1 MPRIHLILLWH
12 MHQPLYKDPSSGR
25 YVMPWT
31 RLHALKDYRGMV
43 RVLGEFPRVHATFN
57 AVPSLMMQ
65 LEEYASG
72 QFDEP
77 FFRLTFAPADGLEPD
92 EKREL
97 LERAFQVNRDT
108 LIARWP
114 RFIELLDRKLEA
126 GREEAVETFG
136 PRDWRDLQVLSQ
148 LAWMDEEALAG
159 DPVISE
165 LSRKGANFT
174 EADKSALQA
183 KELELLSLVLPEYK
197 AALERGQIEIS
208 TTPYCHPI
216 LPLLCD
222 SDVARE
228 ANPHSLLLQPPFRRP
243 EDARVH
249 LERARTFHQRLF
261 GRPPAGLW
269 PSEGSVSDQALELAA
284 ALGFRWFATDEGVL
298 GKTLSAGF
306 WRDAGGLPGNAEKL
320 YAPLRWRREGNEMYG
335 VFRDHYL
342 SDLIGFVYSRMD
354 QDAAA
359 EDLHRRIRQIGERVA
374 SSRPLTVTLIL
385 DGENAWEYYAGGGR
399 RFLRQFYRRI
409 ESDPEIRA
417 LTVSE
422 AIAEAGDCTTVGHI
436 APGSW
441 INANFDVWFGHA
453 EDQRAWELLRN
464 ARDFYAKAE
473 QRRREGAG
481 APTAEQL
488 AAAFESVLAAEGSDW
503 CWWYGPEH
511 SSANDAEFD
520 ALYRKH
526 LTEIYAA
533 LGAEAPEELA
543 EPIKKRPEK
552 ALIIPPQAWLEV
564 RVDGR
569 VTSYFEWLGAGVY
582 SADRQSG
589 AMHGRSFLLH
599 ELQYGF
605 SPPKSGEASGEQS
618 LFVRVDPFEE
628 ALPELAE
635 GTAEFRLTLR
645 PAEASGAGT
654 PDDWRI
660 IATIEAGKLAR
671 IVVERQDACLLDVG
685 DNVRVAFGKILEVEI
700 RREFLELPAGISGIG
715 LHAAIWQGGLPVDVL
730 PAAGLLPIRLGEDAF
745 AWF

>member
-1 MPRIHLILLWH
+1 MSRIHLILLWH
-12 MHQPLYKDPSSGR
+12 MHQPLYKDPASGR

-43 RVLGEFPRVHATFN
+43 RVLADFPRVHATFN

-77 FFRLTFAPADGLEPD
+77 LFRLTFAPADSLEPE

-97 LERAFQVNRDT
+97 LERAFQANRET
-108 LIARWP
+108 LFARWP
-114 RFIELLDRKLEA
+114 RFVELYDRKQEA
-126 GREEAVETFG
+126 GPEEVIEAFG
-136 PRDWRDLQVLSQ
+136 PREWRDLQVLSQ
-148 LAWMDEEALAG
+148 LAWMDEQTLAE
-159 DPVISE
+159 DPVVVD

-183 KELELLSLVLPEYK
+183 KELELLAAVIPEYV
-197 AALERGQIEIS
+197 AARDRGQIEIS

-228 ANPHSLLLQPPFRRP
+228 ANAHSLLLQPAFRRP

-249 LERARTFHQRLF
+249 LERARDFHQRLF
-261 GRPPAGLW
+261 GAAPAGLW
-269 PSEGSVSDQALELAA
+269 PSEGSVSDQALEIAA
-284 ALGFRWFATDEGVL
+284 DLGFRWFATDEGVL
-298 GKTLSAGF
+298 GRTLSVGF
-306 WRDAGGLPGNAEKL
+306 WRDASGLPSNAEKL
-320 YAPLRWRREGNEMYG
+320 YAPLRWQGDGREMVG

-342 SDLIGFVYSRMD
+342 SDLIGFVYARMD

-359 EDLHRRIRQIGERVA
+359 EDLHRRIRQIGERV
-374 SSRPLTVTLIL
+374 SSDRPLTVTLIL
-385 DGENAWEYYAGGGR
+385 DGENAWEYYPGGGR

-409 ESDPEIRA
+409 ENDADLRA

-422 AIAEAGDCTTVGHI
+422 AIAEAGEMAATGHI

-464 ARDFYAKAE
+464 ARDFYAQAE
-473 QRRREGAG
+473 KRHREGAAG

-520 ALYRKH
+520 ALYRQH

-533 LGAEAPEELA
+533 LNAEAPEELA

-552 ALIIPPQAWLEV
+552 AQIIQPQAWLDV

-589 AMHGRSFLLH
+589 TMHGRSFLLH

-605 SPPKSGEASGEQS
+605 SERS
-618 LFVRVDPFEE
+618 LFIRVDPFEE
-628 ALPELAE
+628 ALDELAA
-635 GTAEFRLTLR
+635 GASEFRLMLR
-645 PAEASGAGT
+645 T
-654 PDDWRI
+654 PEDWRI
-660 IATIEAGKLAR
+660 IASIEGGKLAR
-671 IVVERQDACLLDVG
+671 FSVERQDACLLDIG
-685 DNVRVAFGKILEVEI
+685 ENVRVAFGKILEVEI
-700 RREFLELPAGISGIG
+700 RREFLNLPPGTSGLG
-715 LHAAIWQGGLPVDVL
+715 LQAAVWEGGLPVDVL
-730 PAAGLLPIRLGEDAF
+730 PASGLLPIRLGEDAF
-745 AWF
+745 AWD